1 MAEVEDDLVE
11 RIAQRVVDMGM
22 GMISIAFLESLKPL
36 SFVGS
41 SILVFARPIFN
52 VFFDGVGYDRFI
64 ELVEDRRNIDHL
76 VDRIEQ
82 LQDERG
88 A

>member
-1 MAEVEDDLVE
+1 MAEIEDDLAE

-22 GMISIAFLESLKPL
+22 GMISVVFLESLKPL
-36 SFVGS
+36 SFIGS
-41 SILVFARPIFN
+41 SILVFGRPVMS
-52 VFFDGVGYDRFI
+52 VFFDGTAYDRFI
-64 ELVEDRRNIDHL
+64 AFMEDRNNIDRL

-88 A
+88 

>member
-1 MAEVEDDLVE
+1 MAEVEDELVE
-11 RIAQRVVDMGM
+11 RIAQRVVGMGM
-22 GMISIAFLESLKPL
+22 GMMAIVFLESLKPL

-52 VFFDGVGYDRFI
+52 VFFDVVGYDRFI

>member
-1 MAEVEDDLVE
+1 MAEVEDELVE
-11 RIAQRVVDMGM
+11 RIAQRVVGTGM
-22 GMISIAFLESLKPL
+22 GMMAIVFLESLKPL

-52 VFFDGVGYDRFI
+52 VFFDSVGYDRFI

-88 A
+88 T